1 MVSVERPA
9 VEADV
14 EAITVLRDHTR
25 SVDLASLAQA
35 DERTIAVIARGR
47 ASHDAPL

>member
-1 MVSVERPA
+1 MISVERVA
-9 VEADV
+9 VKTDV

-35 DERTIAVIARGR
+35 DERTVAVIARGR